1 MYSEKTEEVV
11 MITSEDK
18 VYVMGLVKKLTPDIL
33 KEIHFD
39 STTKEP
45 GHSYHGPFE
54 AKLVEKLLE
63 IDGDFGE
70 ATRTRSSDDILYK
83 GNYINIKFGYKKNGQ
98 PNICSMH
105 RLFKYLHEDKIDSYY
120 ILSVDANGPV
130 YQFFDVYDY
139 LDYTNFNYGTGQ
151 LMLCESKMK
160 GVYKFNDK
168 FLLTKKDK
176 IIVIGNMMRKECGR
190 HIELKKKQQVKI
202 DRITD
207 EYKQGNL
214 QQLCAA

>member
-1 MYSEKTEEVV
+1 
-11 MITSEDK
+11 
-18 VYVMGLVKKLTPDIL
+18 
-33 KEIHFD
+33 
-39 STTKEP
+39 
-45 GHSYHGPFE
+45 
-54 AKLVEKLLE
+54 
-63 IDGDFGE
+63 
-70 ATRTRSSDDILYK
+70 
-83 GNYINIKFGYKKNGQ
+83 
-98 PNICSMH
+98 
-105 RLFKYLHEDKIDSYY
+105 
-120 ILSVDANGPV
+120 
-130 YQFFDVYDY
+130 
-139 LDYTNFNYGTGQ
+139 
-151 LMLCESKMK
+151 MLCESKMK